1 MVKSII
7 IKTLKSHLIK
17 ITKQWMKKRT
27 IHSWI
32 GSLYPYRGKG
42 LQNVKKLGGDKPMRW
57 GQPATSP
64 MEIGLAYLPK
74 IVGTSPHVPKK
85 IRRTYTSLSGYL
97 KLDLSRP
104 ITSEVSWERR
114 KKLSSPPKNV
124 LVNLNLKTNVI
135 QFVELQVIITTWA
148 RFRQAEG
155 KSDAVNRVRFYT
167 FAGPWIISVSRP
179 D

>member
-17 ITKQWMKKRT
+17 ITKQWMKKGQFT
-27 IHSWI
+27 VELAPFTLI
-32 GSLYPYRGKG
+32 GVRGFRMSKNLVG
-42 LQNVKKLGGDKPMRW
+42 TNLWGGHNLS
-57 GQPATSP
+57 QPQW
-64 MEIGLAYLPK
+64 PK

-135 QFVELQVIITTWA
+135 QFVELQVIIITWA
-148 RFRQAEG
+148 RLQQAEV
-155 KSDAVNRVRFYT
+155 KSDAVNRVRFLYICR
-167 FAGPWIISVSRP
+167 ALSHLS
-179 D
+179 

>member
-57 GQPATSP
+57 AQPVPTPMAKNCGDQSP
-64 MEIGLAYLPK
+64 C
-74 IVGTSPHVPKK
+74 PKK
-85 IRRTYTSLSGYL
+85 ILRTYTSLSGYL

-135 QFVELQVIITTWA
+135 QFVELQVIIITWA
-148 RFRQAEG
+148 RLQQAEV
-155 KSDAVNRVRFYT
+155 KSDAVNRVRFLYICR
-167 FAGPWIISVSRP
+167 ALGHLS
-179 D
+179 

>member
-1 MVKSII
+1 MVKFII

-17 ITKQWMKKRT
+17 ITKQWMKKGQFT
-27 IHSWI
+27 VELAPFTLI
-32 GSLYPYRGKG
+32 GVRGFRMSKNLVG
-42 LQNVKKLGGDKPMRW
+42 TNLWGGHNLS
-57 GQPATSP
+57 QPQW
-64 MEIGLAYLPK
+64 PK

-135 QFVELQVIITTWA
+135 QVVEFQVKMFRFFSTITLWGEQDSWIRDWSITKWYLLLQN
-148 RFRQAEG
+148 FF
-155 KSDAVNRVRFYT
+155 D
-167 FAGPWIISVSRP
+167 
-179 D
+179 